1 MKTINLFLDDIRVPD
16 MSHNSK
22 KGLGSNLKWV
32 IVRDFFEF
40 VDFVEN
46 NFDNI
51 NVISFDHDLACVKD
65 DVEYTGKSA
74 VDWLIN
80 FCLDNDKTLPNWYVH
95 SDNTSGKRNMIS
107 ALTNYLEKVEGKDL
121 SNFRYFHNGLIND
134 VPV

>member
-1 MKTINLFLDDIRVPD
+1 MKTINLFLDDIRTPN

-22 KGLGSNLKWV
+22 KGLGPNLKWV

>member
-1 MKTINLFLDDIRVPD
+1 MKTINLFLDDIRIPN
-16 MSHNSK
+16 MSHNSE
-22 KGLGSNLKWV
+22 KGLGPNLKWV

-40 VDFVEN
+40 VNFVEK

-51 NVISFDHDLACVKD
+51 NLISFDHDLACVKD